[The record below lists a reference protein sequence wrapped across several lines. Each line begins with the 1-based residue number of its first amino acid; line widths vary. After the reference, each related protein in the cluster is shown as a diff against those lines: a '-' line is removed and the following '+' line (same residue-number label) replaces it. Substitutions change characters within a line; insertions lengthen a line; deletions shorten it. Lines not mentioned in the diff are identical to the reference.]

1 MIRAALLDVDG
12 TLLASNDAQ
21 ARSWS
26 DALVESGHEADFTA
40 LRRSIGLGGD
50 RLLRSVAGLDEREE
64 PGRTISRRRRE
75 ILLDRYARGL
85 LPTPGA
91 RDLVDWLRQCG
102 TRIVIATGASSEEID
117 TLLRA
122 AGVDDLVDVTVTA
135 DDAART
141 KPAPD
146 IVLAALERAGVP
158 ASDAVM
164 IGDTP
169 YDVVAARAASVQ
181 AIAVRCGGWSSADLA
196 GASVFAD
203 PQDLLERYRESPLR
217 TLEHAR

>member
-26 DALVESGHEADFTA
+26 DALAENDHPAEYEAI
-40 LRRSIGLGGD
+40 RRSIGLGGD
-50 RLLRSVAGLDEREE
+50 RLLRSVAGLDENQE
-64 PGRTISRRRRE
+64 PGKTISRRRLE
-75 ILLDRYARGL
+75 IFLERYAAGL
-85 LPTPGA
+85 APTPGA
-91 RDLVDWLRQCG
+91 RALVAWLRERG
-102 TRIVIATGASSEEID
+102 TRIVIATGATAAEVD
-117 TLLRA
+117 TLLRS
-122 AGVDDLVDVTVTA
+122 AGIDDLIDATVTA
-135 DDAART
+135 DDAAQT

-158 ASDAVM
+158 AADAVM

-169 YDVVAARAASVQ
+169 YDVISAQAAAVQ
-181 AIAVRCGGWSSADLA
+181 AIALRCGGWSDADLA

-203 PQDLLERYRESPLR
+203 PQELLERYRESPLR
-217 TLEHAR
+217 GL

>member
-1 MIRAALLDVDG
+1 MSMIRAALLDVDG

-26 DALVESGHEADFTA
+26 DALAEAGRDVDFTTI
-40 LRRSIGLGGD
+40 RRSIGLGGD
-50 RLLRSVAGLDEREE
+50 RLLRSVAGLAEDEE
-64 PGRTISRRRRE
+64 PGKTISRRRRE
-75 ILLDRYARGL
+75 ILLQRYARDL
-85 LPTPGA
+85 TPTPGA
-91 RDLVDWLRQCG
+91 RDLVEWLRQRG
-102 TRIVIATGASSEEID
+102 ARVVVATGASAEEVD

-122 AGVDDLVDVTVTA
+122 ARVDDLIDVTVTA

-146 IVLAALERAGVP
+146 IIVAALERAAVP

-169 YDVVAARAASVQ
+169 YDIVAADAASVP
-181 AIAVRCGGWSSADLA
+181 AIALRCGGWSAADLA
-196 GASVFAD
+196 GAAVFAD
-203 PQDLLERYRESPLR
+203 PQDLVERYRESPLR
-217 TLEHAR
+217 EW

>member
-21 ARSWS
+21 ARAWC
-26 DALVESGHEADFTA
+26 DALAEGGYPADATA
-40 LRRSIGLGGD
+40 VRRAIGLGGD
-50 RLLRSVAGLDEREE
+50 RLLRTVAGLDEDEE
-64 PGRTISRRRRE
+64 PGRSIASRRRE
-75 ILLDRYARGL
+75 IFLERYLGDLRPTRGARAFVAWLRARG
-85 LPTPGA
+85 
-91 RDLVDWLRQCG
+91 V
-102 TRIVIATGASSEEID
+102 RIVIATGASRAELD
-117 TLLRA
+117 ALLQA
-122 AGVDDLVDVTVTA
+122 AHVADLVDETVSA

-146 IVLAALERAGVP
+146 IVEAALARAKVAP
-158 ASDAVM
+158 DEAVM

-169 YDVVAARAASVQ
+169 YDVVAAGLARVT
-181 AIAVRCGGWSSADLA
+181 AIAVRCGGWSGADLA

-217 TLEHAR
+217 DL

>member
-21 ARSWS
+21 ARAWS
-26 DALVESGHEADFTA
+26 DALAEAGHAANFNA
-40 LRRSIGLGGD
+40 IRRAIGLGGD
-50 RLLRSVAGLDEREE
+50 RLLHAVARLDESEE
-64 PGRTISRRRRE
+64 PGQTISRRRRE
-75 ILLDRYARGL
+75 ILLERYARGL
-85 LPTPGA
+85 LPTLGA
-91 RDLVDWLRQCG
+91 RDLVEWLRARG
-102 TRIVIATGASSEEID
+102 LRVVIATGASAGEVT

-122 AGVDDLVDVTVTA
+122 AGVDDLVDAAVTA

-146 IVLAALERAGVP
+146 ILVAALERAGVP
-158 ASDAVM
+158 AADAVM

-169 YDVVAARAASVQ
+169 YDVAAARAASVP
-181 AIAVRCGGWSSADLA
+181 AIALRCGGWNDADLT

-217 TLEHAR
+217 EV